1 MDCVESDIMF
11 ELLMKLKEIRD
22 KIDETSCEI
31 RTNNIDK
38 ARDILQATEDIK
50 HARYYLTRAIDRLIF
65 INGWENEK

>member
-1 MDCVESDIMF
+1 MWGCVEMF
-11 ELLMKLKEIRD
+11 ELLMKFKEIRD
-22 KIDETSCEI
+22 MIDETSCEI

-50 HARYYLTRAIDRLIF
+50 HARYYLTRAIDRLVF

>member
-1 MDCVESDIMF
+1 MMF

-31 RTNNIDK
+31 RTGDIDK

-50 HARYYLTRAIDRLIF
+50 HARYYLTRAIDRLVF
-65 INGWENEK
+65 INGWESEK

>member
-1 MDCVESDIMF
+1 MMF
-11 ELLMKLKEIRD
+11 ELLMKLKEIRY

-50 HARYYLTRAIDRLIF
+50 HARYYLTRAIDRLVF

>member
-1 MDCVESDIMF
+1 MMF